1 LLYNYVNIK
10 KVMIIKVILVRHGET
25 EWNKKRIFRGR
36 VDVKLNKKGIE
47 QAKLLSRALSN
58 LEIRKI
64 YSSPLARAKDT
75 AKVIADSH
83 KLKVRVNKS
92 FIDLDYGD
100 WQGFSEK
107 IVKEQYPHLYQEWKM
122 HPQGVKIPGGESLRK
137 VRVRAVQG
145 LKRIVSREKEGTII
159 IVSHRVVGKV
169 LICALL
175 GLDNSSFW
183 QIKLDTAAFSIFD
196 YNYNNFVLTLHNQ
209 THHLERK
216 WEERCRK
223 SEREK
228 DF

>member
-1 LLYNYVNIK
+1 MKIR
-10 KVMIIKVILVRHGET
+10 IILVRHGET

-36 VDVKLNKKGIE
+36 AEVKLNKRGIE

-58 LEIRKI
+58 LEIRRI
-64 YSSPLARAKDT
+64 HSSPLSRAKDT
-75 AKVIADSH
+75 AKAIADSH
-83 KLKVRVNKS
+83 ELKVRVNKS

-100 WQGFSEK
+100 WQGFSEEVVEK
-107 IVKEQYPHLYQEWKM
+107 QYPHLYQKWRM
-122 HPQGVKIPGGESLRK
+122 HPEGVKIPGGESLEE
-137 VRVRAVQG
+137 VRVRAVRG
-145 LKRIVSREKEGTII
+145 LKKIVSREKEGII
-159 IVSHRVVGKV
+159 VIVSHRVVNKV

-175 GLDNSSFW
+175 GLDNSAFW
-183 QIKLDTAAFSIFD
+183 QVKLDTAAFSIFD

-216 WEERCRK
+216 WEVRSRK